1 MALKKNSLGRGLSS
15 LIEEAGNIQEISSV
29 NEINIENIIVNPK
42 QPRKQFDDELLQE
55 LADSI
60 KQLGIIQ
67 PITVKKIEDNKFQII
82 AGERRFRASKL
93 AGLKTIPAYIRTANT
108 DQNLLEMALVENI
121 QREELNPIEISI
133 SYQQLIEECN
143 LTQENLSERVG
154 KNRSTVTNYLRLLK
168 LPAEIQ
174 IGLRNKEI
182 SMGHA
187 RALLGIEETEIQ
199 ILVFN
204 DILKNG
210 YSVREVEE
218 IAQKYKLESKEEK
231 AEKHIEKTI
240 KEPVEYNQLKQHLS
254 KFFQTSVDFKRNSKG
269 AGKIIVSFKS
279 DEDLEKIIGILDK
292 LNK

>member
-93 AGLKTIPAYIRTANT
+93 AGLKTIPAYIRTADT

-231 AEKHIEKTI
+231 TEKSVEKTV